1 MVKCKKRQEKIMD
14 KIIKNKVF
22 GEERALYG
30 LKDATVT
37 ECTFAGDED
46 GESALKECRRIEIK
60 DCNFKLR
67 YPIWHAEGLRV
78 YSSLFEETAR
88 APLWYSCDGYFKD
101 TRIYPV
107 KFLRQCEN
115 ISFENCDIVSEE
127 FGWKSKNITIKDSK
141 IEGFY
146 LFLDSEGVTL
156 DGVEMKGKYSFQ
168 YMKNLTV
175 KNSILDTKDAFWHSE
190 NVRVENCTVKGEY
203 LGWFSKNLTLVN
215 CRISGTQPLCYCED
229 LTLVNCTM
237 EGCDLSFE
245 YSSVNATVEG
255 HIDSVKNVKSGK
267 IICGSVGEIINED
280 PIMECSGEIVT
291 E

>member
-1 MVKCKKRQEKIMD
+1 MD

-30 LKDATVT
+30 LNGVTVQG
-37 ECTFAGDED
+37 CIFAGDED
-46 GESALKECRRIEIK
+46 GESALKECRSIEVK

-67 YPIWHAEGLRV
+67 YPIWHAKGLSV
-78 YSSLFEETAR
+78 YSSVFEDTSR
-88 APLWYSCDGYFKD
+88 APLWYCEDGYFKD
-101 TRIYPV
+101 CKIYPV
-107 KFLRQCEN
+107 KFLRQCEGVV
-115 ISFENCDIVSEE
+115 FENCEISSEE
-127 FGWKSKNITIKDSK
+127 FGWKSKNITVKDSS

-156 DGVEMKGKYSFQ
+156 DSVNMKGKYSFQ
-168 YMKNLTV
+168 YMKNLV
-175 KNSILDTKDAFWHSE
+175 IRNSVLDTKDAFWHSE
-190 NVRVENCTVKGEY
+190 NVRVESCTVKGEY

-215 CRISGTQPLCYCED
+215 CRISGTQPLCYCEN

-267 IICGSVGEIINED
+267 IICGSVGEIINEA